1 MEEEEVGRLRFLLF
15 ILFMK
20 RMLDS
25 SLELS
30 KEAEEEEE
38 EETRE
43 EEEGTNFTF
52 P

>member
-1 MEEEEVGRLRFLLF
+1 
-15 ILFMK
+15 
-20 RMLDS
+20 MLDS

-30 KEAEEEEE
+30 KEAEE